1 MEHLILSGNPLH
13 SISNL
18 SSPKL
23 MSINLSHCKL
33 TALRKT
39 VFSQLPSLTY
49 VNLSRNHRLS
59 LTKNIDESDF
69 VASDSLKRIDLS
81 LCNMDDIELQGFPN
95 LITAILRGNLIT
107 ALNRKSFENN
117 PILENL
123 DLSYNAI
130 TNVSSGSFRDLRY
143 LKHLD
148 LSFNMIRRI
157 EKDTF
162 KHNDLLTSINL
173 SRNYIDRLN
182 RFVAKSL
189 THLNMSW
196 CEIMTIDLDAFVEMH
211 EIIDLDLSNNLFTY
225 LPSSLRSDTMQS
237 LNLERCRWV
246 CIYIRPEYLRFF
258 LNMIFLMQIDD
269 DSQRNFPRISGTVT
283 HQFGWQSF
291 YDAIP
296 GGLFH

>member
-1 MEHLILSGNPLH
+1 MSLDLSN
-13 SISNL
+13 
-18 SSPKL
+18 
-23 MSINLSHCKL
+23 CKL
-33 TALRKT
+33 TILRKT
-39 VFSQLPSLTY
+39 IFSQLPTLTY

-59 LTKNIDESDF
+59 LTRNSIANEFVTSESI
-69 VASDSLKRIDLS
+69 KRIDLS
-81 LCNMDDIELQGFPN
+81 LCNMDELDLMGFPN
-95 LITAILRGNLIT
+95 LVTVILRGNLIT
-107 ALNRKSFENN
+107 HLNRKSFENN
-117 PILENL
+117 QILENI

-173 SRNYIDRLN
+173 SRNYVDRLN

-196 CEIMTIDLDAFVEMH
+196 CEIMNIDLDAFIDMP
-211 EIIDLDLSNNLFTY
+211 EILELDLSNNLFTY

-237 LNLERCRWV
+237 LNLERCR
-246 CIYIRPEYLRFF
+246 
-258 LNMIFLMQIDD
+258 
-269 DSQRNFPRISGTVT
+269 
-283 HQFGWQSF
+283 
-291 YDAIP
+291 
-296 GGLFH
+296 